1 MMRDANEQTAEA
13 LDDMVV
19 IGHVDRTPFSKK
31 FNEFV

>member
-1 MMRDANEQTAEA
+1 MMRTPDEETAEA